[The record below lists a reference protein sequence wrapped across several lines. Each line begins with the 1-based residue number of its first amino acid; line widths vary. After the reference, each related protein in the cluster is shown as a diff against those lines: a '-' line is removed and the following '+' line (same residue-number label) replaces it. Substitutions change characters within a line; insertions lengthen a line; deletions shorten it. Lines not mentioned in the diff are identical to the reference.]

1 MDKQKKSSPALLLA
15 VTMASVGGL
24 LLSGCSTTPD
34 ESYKKSEMSKPL
46 DYPPDLV
53 APVTNKR
60 FSVPSPDAPPISTPI
75 ISPETVPVPHK
86 RANER
91 GGHSH

>member
-1 MDKQKKSSPALLLA
+1 MDKQTKSSPALLLS
-15 VTMASVGGL
+15 VVMVSVGGL

-34 ESYKKSEMSKPL
+34 ESYKESEMSKPL

-53 APVTNKR
+53 APVTSKR
-60 FSVPSPDAPPISTPI
+60 FSVPSPDAAPISTPI
-75 ISPETVPVPHK
+75 SFPETVPAPRQ